1 MANPPGEN
9 ALCYRSGGSTQ
20 DGRPAIALP
29 AAARRH
35 VQHSAVGFRG
45 AILSLGPPGL
55 SDGRDRRAG
64 DRAALQSALLSIYL
78 WRRDLAALSAIIRSW
93 RPSLFANFMGAPTSQ
108 L

>member
-9 ALCYRSGGSTQ
+9 ALCYSSGGSTQ

-45 AILSLGPPGL
+45 AILSLGPP
-55 SDGRDRRAG
+55 
-64 DRAALQSALLSIYL
+64 QSALLSIYL
-78 WRRDLAALSAIIRSW
+78 WRPRSRGAQRHRTLLDTLLAALAVRE
-93 RPSLFANFMGAPTSQ
+93 LHGALASQ